1 MDSLQQPKTEMK
13 ACFHLVTFINQSAKH
28 SHSMGATVA
37 TRVVRMCW
45 MKIPHWCLHCC
56 IQNAMQSQS
65 SRTKSASSVP
75 VSVHQC
81 RTQCATRDRSL
92 HNETYR
98 CVSHIGAHQHTRAH
112 DGSARGEF
120 PSARVV
126 NLGPSAALSL
136 WLVLSRSFVA
146 LELRLVGDRVGE
158 SGTPSSNAFGSLSQ
172 PSRFPVSLPAQQPSG
187 REGMV

>member
-1 MDSLQQPKTEMK
+1 
-13 ACFHLVTFINQSAKH
+13 
-28 SHSMGATVA
+28 
-37 TRVVRMCW
+37 
-45 MKIPHWCLHCC
+45 
-56 IQNAMQSQS
+56 MQSQS

-81 RTQCATRDRSL
+81 RTQCATKDCSL

-98 CVSHIGAHQHTRAH
+98 CVPHNGAYQHTRAH

-136 WLVLSRSFVA
+136 WLVLSRSFV
-146 LELRLVGDRVGE
+146 RCVGVAIGRRPSRRERDAIIKCIRFTLAAE
-158 SGTPSSNAFGSLSQ
+158 SSPSQ
-172 PSRFPVSLPAQQPSG
+172 PASPAAVRPRG
-187 REGMV
+187 YEIG